1 MAKTK
6 KPLKTAENAPKRNV
20 TYGLLNDGTNTVSI
34 SIDVDAGIASGI
46 VYVIKDQHELTFT
59 ADLKEKK

>member
-6 KPLKTAENAPKRNV
+6 KPLKTAENAPNRNV

-46 VYVIKDQHELTFT
+46 VYVVKDQREFTFT
-59 ADLKEKK
+59 ADLKETK

>member
-6 KPLKTAENAPKRNV
+6 KPLKTAENAPNRNV

-34 SIDVDAGIASGI
+34 SIDVDTGIASGI
-46 VYVIKDQHELTFT
+46 VYVVKDQREFTFT
-59 ADLKEKK
+59 ADLKESK

>member
-6 KPLKTAENAPKRNV
+6 KPLKKPENGPERNV
-20 TYGLLNDGTNTVSI
+20 TYGLLNDGTNTVSV

-46 VYVIKDQHELTFT
+46 VYVIKEGREFTFT

>member
-6 KPLKTAENAPKRNV
+6 KPLKTAENAPRRNV

-46 VYVIKDQHELTFT
+46 VYVIKDQRELTFT

>member
-6 KPLKTAENAPKRNV
+6 KPLKTPENGPERNV

-46 VYVIKDQHELTFT
+46 VYVIKDQRELTFT

>member
-1 MAKTK
+1 MAKSK
-6 KPLKTAENAPKRNV
+6 KPLKTAENAPNRNV

-46 VYVIKDQHELTFT
+46 VYVIKDQRELAFT
-59 ADLKEKK
+59 ADLKETK

>member
-1 MAKTK
+1 MAKAK
-6 KPLKTAENAPKRNV
+6 KPLKTAENAPKHNV

-46 VYVIKDQHELTFT
+46 VYVVKDQREFTFT

>member
-6 KPLKTAENAPKRNV
+6 KPLKTAENAPNRNV

-46 VYVIKDQHELTFT
+46 VYVVKDQREFTFT